1 MTEILSLV
9 GAFIATAAWMMRTAM
24 RNQNE
29 IADRFIR
36 HLEGAV
42 QDQQRQN
49 RLFRTVLREL
59 TGAVRKNTKAVL
71 QLLEK
76 EEPNES
82 QCNTRCNQTKVQDS
96 GERLRHGD

>member
-1 MTEILSLV
+1 VTEILSLV
-9 GAFIATAAWMMRTAM
+9 GAFIATATWMMRTAM
-24 RNQNE
+24 RSQSE

-42 QDQQRQN
+42 REQQLQN

-59 TGAVRKNTKAVL
+59 TGAVRKNTKAVM

-76 EEPNES
+76 GEPNEPE
-82 QCNTRCNQTKVQDS
+82 CNTGCNQTKVQDS
-96 GERLRHGD
+96 GQRF